1 MVQRTKTK
9 DQLEELPNCKIRII
23 PILNPGHRASCHSV
37 RDGDSIKDGQTW
49 KDSGSETQADT
60 ESIIKKRKVLTS
72 YNKYKHGGLKL
83 FIEDLWRWPHS
94 N

>member
-1 MVQRTKTK
+1 MVERTKTK

-49 KDSGSETQADT
+49 KDSSSGKTAAARHKQTQRA
-60 ESIIKKRKVLTS
+60 L
-72 YNKYKHGGLKL
+72 
-83 FIEDLWRWPHS
+83 
-94 N
+94 